1 MSLLRT
7 GVNSPFQRVIVL
19 PLQMHATQ
27 VWFTV
32 AGFKDKL
39 RLEA

>member
-1 MSLLRT
+1 MSFLRT

-19 PLQMHATQ
+19 PLQTQ